1 MIEELERK
9 ISTLKESYESELRM
23 IRSHMKDERDIWSST
38 FERNMIAHLVEMN
51 SIKMRLAE
59 LEQMLTFLK
68 IEAEE
73 NRH

>member
-38 FERNMIAHLVEMN
+38 FERI
-51 SIKMRLAE
+51 
-59 LEQMLTFLK
+59 
-68 IEAEE
+68 
-73 NRH
+73 

>member
-9 ISTLKESYESELRM
+9 INTLKESYESELRM
-23 IRSHMKDERDIWSST
+23 IRSHMRDERDIRSST
-38 FERNMIAHLVEMN
+38 FERNMIAHLAEMN

-68 IEAEE
+68 IEE
-73 NRH
+73 